1 MFILL
6 TLYKYQYKN
15 MLQAILGYIII
26 FSTIFL
32 SSISISFTIL
42 KSNIKEPNDS
52 KYRLLQN
59 KKSING
65 LLRNFNKTSKVQD
78 SLRRELVFEK
88 VDLEYRITLSDSLL
102 YEMKLNKNR
111 LQLSQDLINKNT
123 KILSKELK

>member
-6 TLYKYQYKN
+6 TFYKYQYKN

-26 FSTIFL
+26 FLTIFL

-88 VDLEYRITLSDSLL
+88 VDLEYRIALIDSLL

-111 LQLSQDLINKNT
+111 LKLSQDLINKNT

>member
-26 FSTIFL
+26 FLTIFL

-88 VDLEYRITLSDSLL
+88 VDLEYRIALIDSLL

-111 LQLSQDLINKNT
+111 LKLSQDLINKNT

>member
-1 MFILL
+1 
-6 TLYKYQYKN
+6 

-26 FSTIFL
+26 FLTIFL

-88 VDLEYRITLSDSLL
+88 VDLEYRIALIDSLL

-111 LQLSQDLINKNT
+111 LKLSQDLINKNT

>member
-6 TLYKYQYKN
+6 NLYKYQYKN

-26 FSTIFL
+26 FLTIFL

-88 VDLEYRITLSDSLL
+88 VDLEYRIALIDSLL

-111 LQLSQDLINKNT
+111 LKLSQDLINKNT

>member
-88 VDLEYRITLSDSLL
+88 VDLEYRIALIDSLL

-123 KILSKELK
+123 KILSKKLK

>member
-65 LLRNFNKTSKVQD
+65 LLRNFNKTSKIQD

-88 VDLEYRITLSDSLL
+88 VDLEYRIALIDSLL

>member
-6 TLYKYQYKN
+6 NLYKYQYKN

-26 FSTIFL
+26 FLTIFL

-88 VDLEYRITLSDSLL
+88 VDLEYRIALIDSLL

-111 LQLSQDLINKNT
+111 LKLSQDLINKNT
-123 KILSKELK
+123 KILSKALK

>member
-65 LLRNFNKTSKVQD
+65 LLRNFNKTSKIQD

-88 VDLEYRITLSDSLL
+88 VDLEYRITLIDSLL

>member
-1 MFILL
+1 
-6 TLYKYQYKN
+6 

-65 LLRNFNKTSKVQD
+65 LLRNFNKTSKIQD

-88 VDLEYRITLSDSLL
+88 VDLEYRITLIDSLL

-123 KILSKELK
+123 KILSKKLK